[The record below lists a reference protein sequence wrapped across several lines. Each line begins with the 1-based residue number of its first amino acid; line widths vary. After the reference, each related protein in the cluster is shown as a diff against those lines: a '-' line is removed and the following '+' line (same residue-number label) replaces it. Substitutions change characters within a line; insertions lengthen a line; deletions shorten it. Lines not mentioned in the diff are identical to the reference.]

1 MKTSLSD
8 LRKII
13 REELTT
19 INEQP
24 ADPAKEF
31 YSAKMGF
38 LNHLMDNLDEAHS
51 ALDAVAELAQS
62 LSAHEQTAA
71 AEDEEFM
78 EHMLELEEN
87 VVNLRDN
94 KIDPAIRDI
103 KGELDAVQ
111 AMVSSEAEW
120 NLPGSSREDTAAAY
134 ESNPEWFNEDKNK

>member
-1 MKTSLSD
+1 MKTSLAD

-62 LSAHEQTAA
+62 LASHEQSAA
-71 AEDEEFM
+71 AEDGEFM

-94 KIDPAIRDI
+94 KIDPAMRDI

-111 AMVSSEAEW
+111 AMVSMGAAPEEAE
-120 NLPGSSREDTAAAY
+120 LEDIK
-134 ESNPEWFNEDKNK
+134 DDL